1 MKYVLI
7 VWLAGAGV
15 NGKIALQYPTRDMCV
30 KNYHYIKSNF
40 PMSVFDKKINYKR
53 IRCVRKR

>member
-15 NGKIALQYPTRDMCV
+15 DGKISLEYSTRETCV